1 MISNMENLNDPFFD
15 AIDISKRPTEKTVQ
29 KSALTIEQ
37 EYQYGFS
44 IPDDELV
51 QMKSFNVNTFWSIGM
66 SDPFPDEATVMEQDN
81 QLLGHERLSIE
92 NLVYPKERYEK
103 GILPL

>member
-1 MISNMENLNDPFFD
+1 
-15 AIDISKRPTEKTVQ
+15 
-29 KSALTIEQ
+29 
-37 EYQYGFS
+37 
-44 IPDDELV
+44 
-51 QMKSFNVNTFWSIGM
+51 M

-81 QLLGHERLSIE
+81 QLLGHEKLSIE